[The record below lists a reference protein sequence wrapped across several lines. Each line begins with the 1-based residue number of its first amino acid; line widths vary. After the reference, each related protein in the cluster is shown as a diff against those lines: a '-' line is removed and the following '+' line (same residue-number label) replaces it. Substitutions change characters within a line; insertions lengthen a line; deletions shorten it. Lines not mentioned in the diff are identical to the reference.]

1 MSRNSR
7 SGADG
12 NSNVKAFDL
21 SHQINVHS
29 ECTSNH
35 IEMIMKFNHIN
46 IFWILFGI
54 MNISCD
60 LSTGPGSAST
70 MREEMHRII
79 NVPWSLSKAR
89 FGGKEIDTDPRH
101 GYRLLFNDSTMY
113 GYDGCNWFH
122 GDYTTTNGMIHFP
135 NGIWSTAMAC
145 FDINYLNPCQIPIH
159 CSIQI
164 LDSTLL
170 LFSGDTSF
178 VMTSKF
184 IEPAERYSFI
194 GKRWRLDSSNDG
206 MADTLRS
213 LGVFPDVEF
222 RSDRTFL
229 LRWNHEMKNNELR
242 FNYLSG
248 SIGIASDSTISTYI
262 RYSSQIIGI
271 RSLKVDTTLEGILRS
286 DRITIGP
293 HNIDFRNS
301 STKTSYT
308 FIEAK

>member
-1 MSRNSR
+1 
-7 SGADG
+7 
-12 NSNVKAFDL
+12 
-21 SHQINVHS
+21 
-29 ECTSNH
+29 
-35 IEMIMKFNHIN
+35 MKFN
-46 IFWILFGI
+46 FVYLFLILFGI
-54 MNISCD
+54 LNISCD
-60 LSTGPGSAST
+60 MSTGPGSAIT
-70 MREEMHRII
+70 MREEMHRVI
-79 NVPWSLSKAR
+79 NVPWSLSKVKI
-89 FGGKEIDTDPRH
+89 GGKDVDIEGKH
-101 GYRLLFNDSTMY
+101 EYRFLFDDSTMY

-135 NGIWSTAMAC
+135 DGIWRTAMAC
-145 FDINYLNPCQIPIH
+145 YNGTYLNVCQIPIH

-184 IEPAERYSFI
+184 IQPIERYSFV

-229 LRWNHEMKNNELR
+229 LRWSHEVKDNELR

-248 SIGIASDSTISTYI
+248 SIGVASDSAISTYI
-262 RYSSQIIGI
+262 RYSAQTIGI
-271 RSLKVDTTLEGILRS
+271 RSLKVDTTLRGILRS
-286 DRITIGP
+286 DGITIGP
-293 HNIDFRNS
+293 HNIHLRNS

-308 FIEAK
+308 FIETK